1 MKEEF
6 NSSQKADTLNTLECN
21 IGGIKTYMNTENI
34 RNVVILGHQ
43 GSGKTSLVESLAFV
57 SKLIPQKGEVEKKTT
72 LSDYTPDEQR
82 RGTSIQ
88 TAIVPLNYNGYKINV
103 IDIPGNDDFISEAIG
118 VNGVVKGA
126 VLVIDASVGV
136 QVGTVKHYKMLRR
149 KGVPTFIF
157 VNKMD
162 KEDVDFE
169 EVLMEIRDQ
178 LGKEVVS
185 FCYPLGHEK
194 SFDGFANAVDLKA
207 HIFNGKECV
216 EAEIYP
222 DKRDKIL
229 ELHNTIV
236 EEVAKTDD
244 ALLEKFFNGE
254 DFTKEEI
261 RSSLRVGVLSGEITP
276 LIVGSAL
283 KNIGVQ
289 TLLNMFIS
297 YLPKPN
303 DLKPLEAHDENG
315 KEKVVPT
322 SVDAPFSAYVFKT
335 IVDPYAGTV
344 NLAKVCSGVLHVGD
358 EVYVNGGTQRVS
370 MLYQMTGK
378 KLDSVN
384 EVIAGDICALTRL
397 EKVCSG
403 DTLSSPK
410 SITVFKP
417 NKYPTAVIFKAIVL
431 NNKNDESKLGPAL
444 AKMQLEDPAL
454 EVKRNNETKQLLL
467 GGLSES
473 HIAYAL
479 EKLKTLY
486 KVELTTEKMKIVYR
500 ESIKGTAEGD
510 GRYVKQSGG
519 SGFYGV
525 VKMRFEPAEENV
537 FAEEVFGGSVPKN
550 YFPAVEKGFFEALN
564 SGLLAGFPVI
574 GVKGVLIDGKY
585 HPVDSNEQAF
595 KMAGILAFKDAYLKC
610 RPIILEPIMRVKI
623 NVESRFTGSILSDL
637 NTRRARIQNIEE
649 KEHGSQ
655 EIEALVPEAEII
667 DYVTQLKSI
676 TQASGFFNREFE
688 AYEELPEYLK
698 DKVIA
703 ENKITQ

>member
-1 MKEEF
+1 MGKVET
-6 NSSQKADTLNTLECN
+6 K
-21 IGGIKTYMNTENI
+21 NI
-34 RNVVILGHQ
+34 RNVVVLGHQ
-43 GSGKTSLVESLAFV
+43 SSGKTSLVEALAFTTG
-57 SKLIPQKGEVEKKTT
+57 LIPQKGEVEKKNT
-72 LSDYTPDEQR
+72 LSDYTPDEQK
-82 RGTSIQ
+82 RGGSIQ
-88 TAIVPLNYNGYKINV
+88 TAVVPLNYKNYKINLV
-103 IDIPGNDDFISEAIG
+103 DIPGNDDFISEAIG
-118 VNGVVKGA
+118 VTGIVKGA

-136 QVGTVKHYKMLRR
+136 QVGTVKHWKQLQK

-157 VNKMD
+157 INKMD
-162 KEDVDFE
+162 KEDVDFDLLVE
-169 EVLMEIRDQ
+169 DIREK
-178 LGKEVVS
+178 LGKNVIS

-194 SFDGFANAVDLKA
+194 QFDGFANAVDLKA

-222 DKRDKIL
+222 DKRAKVL

-254 DFTKEEI
+254 DFTQEEI
-261 RSSLRVGVLSGEITP
+261 RSSLRIGVLKGDLAPI
-276 LIVGSAL
+276 IVGSAI

-289 TLLNMFIS
+289 TLLEMFVN
-297 YLPKPN
+297 YLPSPT
-303 DLKPLEAHDENG
+303 DLKPLEAHDEAG

-322 SVDAPFSAYVFKT
+322 SESEPFSAYVFKT
-335 IVDPYAGTV
+335 VVDPYSGTI
-344 NLAKVCSGVLHVGD
+344 NIIKVCSGVLHVGD

-370 MLYQMTGK
+370 MLYSMTGK
-378 KLDSVN
+378 KLDSIN
-384 EVIAGDICALTRL
+384 ELAAGDIGAITRL
-397 EKVCSG
+397 DKVCSG
-403 DTLSSPK
+403 NTLSSPK
-410 SITVFKP
+410 SITIFKP
-417 NKYPTAVIFKAIVL
+417 VKYPTAVIFKAIKL
-431 NNKNDESKLGPAL
+431 ANKNDESKLGPAL
-444 AKMQLEDPAL
+444 AKMQLEDPCL

-467 GGLSES
+467 GGLSDS
-473 HIAYAL
+473 HIAFAID
-479 EKLKTLY
+479 KLKTLY
-486 KVELTTEKMKIVYR
+486 KIDLSTEPMKVVYR

-525 VKMRFEPAEENV
+525 VKMRFEPSEENV
-537 FAEEVFGGSVPKN
+537 FAEEVFGGAVPKN
-550 YFPAVEKGFFEALN
+550 YFPAVEKGFFEALQ

-610 RPIILEPIMRVKI
+610 RPIILEPIMRVKVVI
-623 NVESRFTGSILSDL
+623 ESKYTGNVLSDL

-655 EIEALVPEAEII
+655 EIEALVPEAEIL

-676 TQASGFFNREFE
+676 TQASGFFNREFV

-703 ENKITQ
+703 ENKITE

>member
-1 MKEEF
+1 
-6 NSSQKADTLNTLECN
+6 
-21 IGGIKTYMNTENI
+21 MNTENI

-43 GSGKTSLVESLAFV
+43 GSGKTSLVESLAYTA
-57 SKLIPQKGEVEKKTT
+57 KLIPQKGEVEKKNT

-82 RGTSIQ
+82 RGGSIQ
-88 TAIVPLNYNGYKINV
+88 TSVVPLEYNGYKINLL
-103 IDIPGNDDFISEAIG
+103 DIPGNDDFISEVIG
-118 VNGVVKGA
+118 VAGVVKGA

-136 QVGTVKHYKMLRR
+136 QVGTLKHYKQLKR

-162 KEDVDFE
+162 KEDIDFE
-169 EVLMEIRDQ
+169 PVLADIREQ
-178 LGKEVVS
+178 LGKEVIS

-194 SFDGFANAVDLKA
+194 GFDGFANAVDLKA
-207 HIFNGKECV
+207 HIYNGKECV

-222 DKRDKIL
+222 DKRNKIL

-244 ALLEKFFNGE
+244 TLLEKFFNGE
-254 DFTKEEI
+254 EFTMQEI
-261 RSSLRVGVLSGEITP
+261 RDSLRIGVLNGELTP
-276 LIVGSAL
+276 LIVGSAT

-297 YLPKPN
+297 YLPNPN

-315 KEKVVPT
+315 NEKVVPT
-322 SVDAPFSAYVFKT
+322 EVNQPFSAYVFKT
-335 IVDPYAGTV
+335 IVDPYAGTI
-344 NLAKVCSGVLHVGD
+344 NLLKVCSGVLHVGD
-358 EVYVNGGTQRVS
+358 EVYVNGETQRIS
-370 MLYQMTGK
+370 MLYTMTGK
-378 KLDSVN
+378 KLDNAN
-384 EVIAGDICALTRL
+384 EIIAGDIGAITRV
-397 EKVCSG
+397 EKVKSG
-403 DTLSSPK
+403 DSLSSPK
-410 SITVFKP
+410 SITIFKP
-417 NKYPTAVIFKAIVL
+417 VKFPTAVIFKAIIL
-431 NNKNDESKLGPAL
+431 ENKNDESKLGPAL

-473 HIAYAL
+473 HINFAL

-486 KVELTTEKMKIVYR
+486 KINLTTEKMKVVYR

-525 VKMRFEPAEENV
+525 VKMRFEPAEENE
-537 FAEEVFGGSVPKN
+537 FAEEVFGGAVPKN

-595 KMAGILAFKDAYLKC
+595 KMAGILAFKDAYMKC
-610 RPIILEPIMRVKI
+610 RPIILEPIMRVKV
-623 NVESRFTGSILSDL
+623 NVESRYTGSILSDL

-649 KEHGSQ
+649 KEHGYQ

-676 TQASGFFNREFE
+676 TQASGYFNREFVD
-688 AYEELPEYLK
+688 YEELPNYLV

-703 ENKITQ
+703 ENKIKE

>member
-1 MKEEF
+1 
-6 NSSQKADTLNTLECN
+6 
-21 IGGIKTYMNTENI
+21 MNTENI

-43 GSGKTSLVESLAFV
+43 GSGKTSLVESLAYTA
-57 SKLIPQKGEVEKKTT
+57 KLIPQKGEVEKKNT

-82 RGTSIQ
+82 RGGSIQ
-88 TAIVPLNYNGYKINV
+88 TSVIPLEYNGYKINLL
-103 IDIPGNDDFISEAIG
+103 DIPGNDDFISEVIG
-118 VNGVVKGA
+118 VAGVVKGA

-136 QVGTVKHYKMLRR
+136 QVGTLKHYKQLKR

-169 EVLMEIRDQ
+169 PVLADIREQ
-178 LGKEVVS
+178 LGKEVIS

-194 SFDGFANAVDLKA
+194 GFDGFANAVDLKA
-207 HIFNGKECV
+207 HIYNGKECV

-222 DKRDKIL
+222 DKRNKIL

-254 DFTKEEI
+254 EFNLEEI
-261 RSSLRVGVLSGEITP
+261 RNSLRVGVLAGDLTP
-276 LIVGSAL
+276 LIVGSAT

-297 YLPKPN
+297 YLPNPN
-303 DLKPLEAHDENG
+303 DLKPLEARDENG
-315 KEKVVPT
+315 NEKVVPT
-322 SVDAPFSAYVFKT
+322 EVNQPFSAYVFKT
-335 IVDPYAGTV
+335 IVDPYAGTI
-344 NLAKVCSGVLHVGD
+344 NLLKVCSGVLHVGD
-358 EVYVNGGTQRVS
+358 EVYVNGETQRIS
-370 MLYQMTGK
+370 MLYTMTGK
-378 KLDSVN
+378 KLDNAN
-384 EVIAGDICALTRL
+384 EIIAGDIGAITRV
-397 EKVCSG
+397 EKVKSG
-403 DTLSSPK
+403 DSLSSPK
-410 SITVFKP
+410 SITIFKP
-417 NKYPTAVIFKAIVL
+417 VKFPTAVIFKAIIL
-431 NNKNDESKLGPAL
+431 ENKNDESKLGPAL

-473 HIAYAL
+473 HINFAL

-486 KVELTTEKMKIVYR
+486 KINLTTEKMKVVYR

-525 VKMRFEPAEENV
+525 VKMRFEPAEENE
-537 FAEEVFGGSVPKN
+537 FAEEVFGGAVPKN

-595 KMAGILAFKDAYLKC
+595 KMAGILAFKDAYMKC
-610 RPIILEPIMRVKI
+610 RPIILEPIMRVKV
-623 NVESRFTGSILSDL
+623 NVESRYTGSILSDL

-649 KEHGSQ
+649 KEHGYQ

-676 TQASGFFNREFE
+676 TQASGYFNREFVD
-688 AYEELPEYLK
+688 YEELPNYLV

-703 ENKITQ
+703 ENKIKE

>member
-1 MKEEF
+1 MKV
-6 NSSQKADTLNTLECN
+6 
-21 IGGIKTYMNTENI
+21 ENI
-34 RNVVILGHQ
+34 RNVAILGHQ
-43 GSGKTSLVESLAFV
+43 SSGKTSLVESLAYV
-57 SKLIPQKGEVEKKTT
+57 SKLIPTKGEIEKKNT
-72 LSDYTPDEQR
+72 LSDYTPEEQK
-82 RGTSIQ
+82 RGSSIQ
-88 TAIVPLNYNGYKINV
+88 TSLIPLNYEGYKINLL
-103 IDIPGNDDFISEAIG
+103 DIPGNDDFISEAIG
-118 VNGVVKGA
+118 VVGTIKGA
-126 VLVIDASVGV
+126 VLVIDASIGV
-136 QVGTVKHYKMLRR
+136 QVGTIKHYKLLRK

-162 KEDVDFE
+162 KEDVNFDL
-169 EVLMEIRDQ
+169 VLDEIREK
-178 LGKEVVS
+178 LGKEVIS

-207 HIFNGKECV
+207 HIYNGKECV

-222 DKRDKIL
+222 DKRAKVL

-254 DFTKEEI
+254 EFTMEEI
-261 RSSLRVGVLSGEITP
+261 HNSLRIGVLNGELTP
-276 LIVGSAL
+276 LIVGSAT

-289 TLLNMFIS
+289 TLLKMFIN
-297 YLPKPN
+297 YLPNPN
-303 DLKPLEAHDENG
+303 DLKPLAAHDEKG
-315 KEKVVPT
+315 EDKIVPT
-322 SVDAPFSAYVFKT
+322 SVDEPFSAYVFKT
-335 IVDPYAGTV
+335 LVDPYTGV
-344 NLAKVCSGVLHVGD
+344 INLIKVCSGVLHVGD
-358 EVYVNGGTQRVS
+358 EVFANGETQKIG

-384 EVIAGDICALTRL
+384 ELIAGDIGAITRL
-397 EKVCSG
+397 EKIASG
-403 DTLSSPK
+403 DSLCSPK
-410 SITVFKP
+410 SITIFKP
-417 NKYPTAVIFKAIVL
+417 VKYPTAVIFKAIVL
-431 NNKNDESKLGPAL
+431 TNKNDESKLSPAL

-479 EKLKTLY
+479 DKLKNVY
-486 KVELTTEKMKIVYR
+486 KIALETEKMKIIYR

-525 VKMRFEPAEENV
+525 VKMRFEPSEENV
-537 FAEEVFGGSVPKN
+537 FAEEVFGGAVPKN

-574 GVKGVLIDGKY
+574 GVKGVLVDGKY

-595 KMAGILAFKDAYLKC
+595 KMAGILAFKDAYMKC
-610 RPIILEPIMRVKI
+610 HPIILEPIMRIKV
-623 NVESRFTGSILSDL
+623 VADTAYTGNILSDL

-667 DYVTQLKSI
+667 DYVTKLKSL

-688 AYEELPEYLK
+688 CYEELPEFLK

-703 ENKITQ
+703 ENKLI

>member
-1 MKEEF
+1 MTIDK
-6 NSSQKADTLNTLECN
+6 
-21 IGGIKTYMNTENI
+21 I

-43 GSGKTSLVESLAFV
+43 GSGKTSLVESLAFT
-57 SKLIPQKGEVEKKTT
+57 SKNISQKGEVEKKNTI
-72 LSDYTPDEQR
+72 SDYTPEEQR
-82 RGTSIQ
+82 RGGSIQ
-88 TAIVPLNYNGYKINV
+88 TAVIPLNYEGYKINLL
-103 IDIPGNDDFISEAIG
+103 DIPGNDDFISEAIG
-118 VNGVVKGA
+118 VTGVVKGA

-136 QVGTVKHYKMLRR
+136 QVGTIKHYNLLKK

-162 KEDVDFE
+162 KEDIDFE
-169 EVLMEIRDQ
+169 IVLEDIREK
-178 LGKEVVS
+178 LGKEVIS

-207 HIFNGKECV
+207 HIYNGKECV
-216 EAEIYP
+216 EGEIYP
-222 DKRDKIL
+222 DKRSKIL

-254 DFTKEEI
+254 EFNQQEI
-261 RSSLRVGVLSGEITP
+261 RDSLRIGVLRGDLTP
-276 LIVGSAL
+276 LIVGSAT
-283 KNIGVQ
+283 KNIGIH

-322 SVDAPFSAYVFKT
+322 SSGEPFSAYVFKT
-335 IVDPYAGTV
+335 IADPYAGV
-344 NLAKVCSGVLHVGD
+344 INIIKVCSGVLHVGD
-358 EVYVNGGTQRVS
+358 EVYVNGETQRVS
-370 MLYQMTGK
+370 MLHVMCGK
-378 KLDSVN
+378 KLDAVS
-384 EVIAGDICALTRL
+384 ELIAGDIGAITRL
-397 EKVCSG
+397 EKVRSG
-403 DTLSSPK
+403 DSLSSPK
-410 SITVFKP
+410 SITIFKP
-417 NKYPTAVIFKAIVL
+417 VKYPTAVIFKAIVL
-431 NNKNDESKLGPAL
+431 ANKNDENKLGPAL

-467 GGLSES
+467 GGLSDS
-473 HIAYAL
+473 HINFAL
-479 EKLKTLY
+479 EKLKSIY
-486 KVELTTEKMKIVYR
+486 KIAVTTEKMKIIYR

-510 GRYVKQSGG
+510 GRYIKQSGG

-525 VKMRFEPAEENV
+525 VKMRFEPSEENV
-537 FAEEVFGGSVPKN
+537 FAEEVFGGAVPKN
-550 YFPAVEKGFFEALN
+550 YFPAVEKGFFEALQ

-595 KMAGILAFKDAYLKC
+595 KMAGILAFKDAYMKC
-610 RPIILEPIMRVKI
+610 HPIILEPIMRVKI
-623 NVESRFTGSILSDL
+623 NAESKYTGNILSDL

-649 KEHGSQ
+649 KEHGYQ

-676 TQASGFFNREFE
+676 TQASGFFNREFVD
-688 AYEELPEYLK
+688 YEELPDYMK

-703 ENKITQ
+703 ENKLI

>member
-1 MKEEF
+1 MKTEE
-6 NSSQKADTLNTLECN
+6 
-21 IGGIKTYMNTENI
+21 I

-43 GSGKTSLVESLAFV
+43 GSGKTSLVESLAYAA
-57 SKLIPQKGEVEKKTT
+57 KLIPQKGEVEKKNT

-82 RGTSIQ
+82 RGGSIQ
-88 TAIVPLNYNGYKINV
+88 TAVVPINYNNYKINL
-103 IDIPGNDDFISEAIG
+103 IDIPGNDDFISETIG
-118 VNGVVKGA
+118 VVGVVKGA

-136 QVGTVKHYKMLRR
+136 QVGTIKHYKQLKR

-169 EVLMEIRDQ
+169 PVLEDIRDK
-178 LGKEVVS
+178 LGKEVIS

-222 DKRDKIL
+222 DKRDKVL

-236 EEVAKTDD
+236 EEVAKTNDE
-244 ALLEKFFNGE
+244 LLEKFFNGE
-254 DFTKEEI
+254 EFNQQEI
-261 RSSLRVGVLSGEITP
+261 RESLRVGVLNGELTP
-276 LIVGSAL
+276 LIVGSAT

-289 TLLNMFIS
+289 TLLNMFIN
-297 YLPKPN
+297 YLPAPN

-315 KEKVVPT
+315 QDKVVPT
-322 SVDAPFSAYVFKT
+322 DVKEPFSAYVFKT
-335 IVDPYAGTV
+335 IADPYAGIINV
-344 NLAKVCSGVLHVGD
+344 IKVCSGVLHVGD

-370 MLYQMTGK
+370 MLFQMTGK
-378 KLDSVN
+378 KLDNVN
-384 EVIAGDICALTRL
+384 EIIAGDIGAVTRL

-410 SITVFKP
+410 SVTVFKP
-417 NKYPTAVIFKAIVL
+417 VKYPTAVIFKAIIL
-431 NNKNDESKLGPAL
+431 ANKNDESKLGPAL
-444 AKMQLEDPAL
+444 AKMQLEDPSL

-467 GGLSES
+467 GGLSDS
-473 HIAYAL
+473 HINYAL

-486 KVELTTEKMKIVYR
+486 KIDLTTEKMKIIYR

-525 VKMRFEPAEENV
+525 VKMRFEPSEENV
-537 FAEEVFGGSVPKN
+537 FAEEIFGGSVPKN

-574 GVKGVLIDGKY
+574 GVKGVLVDGKY

-610 RPIILEPIMRVKI
+610 RPIILEPIMRIKVNI
-623 NVESRFTGSILSDL
+623 ESKYTGNILSDL

-649 KEHGSQ
+649 KEHGYQ
-655 EIEALVPEAEII
+655 EIEALIPEAEII
-667 DYVTQLKSI
+667 DYVTQLKSL
-676 TQASGFFNREFE
+676 TQASGFFNREFVD
-688 AYEELPEYLK
+688 YEELPEYLK

-703 ENKITQ
+703 ENKIVNQ